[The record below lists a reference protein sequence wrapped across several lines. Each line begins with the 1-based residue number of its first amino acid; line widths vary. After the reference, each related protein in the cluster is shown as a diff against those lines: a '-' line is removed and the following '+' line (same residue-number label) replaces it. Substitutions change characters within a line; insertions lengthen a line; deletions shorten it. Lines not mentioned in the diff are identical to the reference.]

1 MSNKDA
7 LQRYE
12 PELPNPWYGRAAV
25 VGILADAHAH
35 YEAQVRQLGG
45 LARPDAQ
52 PPTDRALQLMRLVEQ
67 YGGAMALIAACQEDD
82 DSAGAAAMAAGLS
95 NRINALAQEM
105 SADTEMLDWLMANF
119 ARLVQR
125 HDGGPVYVHAW
136 VDGREVHGPDA
147 GTPREAIRAAMKEQQ
162 R

>member
-12 PELPNPWYGRAAV
+12 PELPNQWYGRAAV

-35 YEAQVRQLGG
+35 YESQVRQLGG

-67 YGGAMALIAACQEDD
+67 YGGAVAQIATCADV
-82 DSAGAAAMAAGLS
+82 SIGKAASTAADLY
-95 NRINALAQEM
+95 NRINAMAQEM

-147 GTPREAIRAAMKEQQ
+147 GTPREAISAAMKEQQ